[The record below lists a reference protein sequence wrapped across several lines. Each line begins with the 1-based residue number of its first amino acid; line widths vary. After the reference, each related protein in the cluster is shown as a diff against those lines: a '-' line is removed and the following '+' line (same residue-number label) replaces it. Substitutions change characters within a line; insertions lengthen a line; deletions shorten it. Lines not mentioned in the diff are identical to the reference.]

1 MVKSIPLQCEDHL
14 YSKFKLYDALKKV
27 RYSQVFSGFQK
38 VAPEEKRI
46 QDLKNAPN
54 FDQAQVVQDV
64 IDYLDFD
71 VQAKERQILRNKQL
85 EKQQQRQNNAST
97 IVKPSVNLP
106 SIIKHDQRPAFDQSI
121 LSPRIQRMIKPPSD
135 SLNQKRAKALFPSS
149 KSQKKK

>member
-71 VQAKERQILRNKQL
+71 VQAKER
-85 EKQQQRQNNAST
+85 
-97 IVKPSVNLP
+97 
-106 SIIKHDQRPAFDQSI
+106 
-121 LSPRIQRMIKPPSD
+121 
-135 SLNQKRAKALFPSS
+135 
-149 KSQKKK
+149 